1 MRVALISAHTCPLAP
16 LGDKET
22 GGMNV
27 YVRETAYELG
37 KQGIGVDIFTRS
49 QDARLPRE
57 SRLTPNIR
65 LFHIPA
71 GPEEPYEKYRL
82 LVHLS
87 EFIDGV
93 IRFGSGDYD
102 IIHSHYWISGAI
114 SLALRNRLN
123 VPVIQMFH
131 TLACVKNRVAR
142 KKDEFE
148 GDIRHQWEQRIARS
162 ADVVIASHPEERD
175 ILVRKMGAEEKRVR
189 VIPCGANLDLF
200 HPTDKAEART
210 ALGLESPA
218 LLFVGRLEPIKG
230 LDTLLKA
237 VKLLADKPDRSA
249 LMPKL
254 YIVGGKKTLPDSPI
268 EDNGLHETIS
278 GMDLQDIVCPMGP
291 KPQEELPLYYS
302 AASAC
307 VVPSRHESFGL
318 VALEAMACG
327 TPVIASD
334 VGGLRFSVRD
344 GRTGFLIPEGN
355 AEVLA
360 EKIERLLSDP
370 TLAARFEKNA
380 LERAKRFSWKNIVS
394 ELLDVYGDLTR
405 GPKHGARH
413 AEGRSC
419 CCAGGGG

>member
-1 MRVALISAHTCPLAP
+1 MRAAVISAHTCPLAP

-37 KQGIGVDIFTRS
+37 RQGIDVDIFTRS
-49 QDARLPRE
+49 QDARLPRKI
-57 SRLTPNIR
+57 RLTSNIR

-82 LVHLS
+82 LVHLD
-87 EFIDGV
+87 EFVNGV
-93 IRFGSGDYD
+93 LRFGSGDYD
-102 IIHSHYWISGAI
+102 IIHSHYWISGAAA
-114 SLALRNRLN
+114 LALRNHLN
-123 VPVIQMFH
+123 APVIQMFH
-131 TLACVKNRVAR
+131 TLAYVKNLVAR

-148 GDIRHQWEQRIARS
+148 GDIRHQWERRIARS
-162 ADVVIASHPEERD
+162 VDAVVASHPEERD
-175 ILVRKMGAEEKRVR
+175 ILIRKLGAEADRVR
-189 VIPCGANLDLF
+189 IVPCGADLDLF
-200 HPTDKAEART
+200 HPTDKDEARA
-210 ALGLESPA
+210 ALKLESPA

-237 VKLLADKPDRSA
+237 VKLLADKPDKSA
-249 LMPKL
+249 PTPKL

-268 EDNGLHETIS
+268 EDNGLHETIAR
-278 GMDLQDIVCPMGP
+278 MDLQDIVYPVGP

-302 AASAC
+302 AASVC

-355 AEVLA
+355 AEALA
-360 EKIERLLSDP
+360 EKMERLLSDP
-370 TLAARFEKNA
+370 RLAARFKKKRSGKGRA
-380 LERAKRFSWKNIVS
+380 VFLEEHRFRSIGRLLRSRS
-394 ELLDVYGDLTR
+394 ET
-405 GPKHGARH
+405 GA
-413 AEGRSC
+413 
-419 CCAGGGG
+419 